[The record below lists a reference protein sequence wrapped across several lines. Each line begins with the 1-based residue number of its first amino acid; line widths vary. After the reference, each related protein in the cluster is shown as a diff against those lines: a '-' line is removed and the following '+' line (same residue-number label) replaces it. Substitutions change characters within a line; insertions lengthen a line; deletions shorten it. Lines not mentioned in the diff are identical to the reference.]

1 MINFGRRGRELLT
14 PHVGWLVLAAALA
27 LTLIGISAIGTAEA
41 GELTRYAKQQSVWLV
56 IALGVAGLCTLVDPK
71 VISHAA
77 FPLLGLSILLEIV
90 LVLPFMPRSMVE
102 ARNGARSWLHFGYVS
117 FEPSELAKIAFVL
130 SLAQYLRYREN
141 YRSLSGLL
149 VPFMIM
155 FIPVGLILKQPDLG
169 TSLLFAPTL
178 FAVLLAAGARMRH
191 LGTLLGLAA
200 LAVVINVAIIYRCP
214 PSMQILKPHQ
224 QSRIKALISQATGD
238 TRYIKDI
245 GYQQYKAMVLV
256 GSGQVSGFGAERAA
270 TIVRY
275 NRLPEDH
282 NDMIFAVIAAR
293 WGLVGGVVTIL
304 LYLLLALSFLLVA
317 MQHRNP
323 FTRLATVGFA
333 AMIFTQATINIGMTL
348 GLLPITGITL
358 PFVSYGGSSLVMS
371 YAVVGLVVNFASR
384 PKAIIARPSFEFDH
398 ADAMFQ

>member
-1 MINFGRRGRELLT
+1 MINFRRRARELLT
-14 PHVGWLVLAAALA
+14 PNIGWLVLAAAIG
-27 LTLIGISAIGTAEA
+27 LTFIGISAISTAEA
-41 GELTRYAKQQSVWLV
+41 MSVTHYARQQAVWLA
-56 IALGVAGLCTLVDPK
+56 IALCVAVGCTLIDPR
-71 VISHAA
+71 VITQAA

-102 ARNGARSWLHFGYVS
+102 ARNGARSWLHFGPIS

-130 SLAQYLRYREN
+130 SLAQYLRFREN
-141 YRSLSGLL
+141 YRTLSGLL
-149 VPFMIM
+149 VPFAIM
-155 FIPVGLILKQPDLG
+155 FVPVGLILKQPDLG

-178 FAVLLAAGARMRH
+178 FAVLVAAGARMRH
-191 LGTLLGLAA
+191 MMTLLGLAA
-200 LAVVINVAIIYRCP
+200 LAVAINVVVIYKFP

-224 QSRIKALISQATGD
+224 QSRIKAVISQAYGD

-245 GYQQYKAMVLV
+245 GYQQYKATVLV
-256 GSGQVSGFGAERAA
+256 GSGQLTGFGADRAA

-293 WGLVGGVVTIL
+293 WGLVGGIVTLL
-304 LYLLLALSFLLVA
+304 LYLLLVLSFLLVA
-317 MQHRNP
+317 MHYRNP

-333 AMIFTQATINIGMTL
+333 AMIFSQATINIGMTL
-348 GLLPITGITL
+348 GLMPITGITL

-384 PKAIIARPSFEFDH
+384 PKAIVARPSFEFDH